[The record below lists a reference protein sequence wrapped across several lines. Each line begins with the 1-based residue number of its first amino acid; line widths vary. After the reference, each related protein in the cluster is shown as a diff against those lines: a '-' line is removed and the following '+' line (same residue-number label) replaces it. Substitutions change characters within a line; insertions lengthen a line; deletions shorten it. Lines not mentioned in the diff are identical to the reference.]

1 MINNKYINIFKNKP
15 LKSLSVSKVIV
26 FDLDETLG
34 SFSHLEI
41 LWNTLLLYNQNNI
54 HFNDLLDLYPE
65 FIRYGIINILE
76 YVYSKKLSGECCNIF
91 LYTNNQNS
99 TTWVNMICDY
109 FYYKLNIIKPNKLF
123 DQIIY
128 AFKIKNKIIEK
139 MRTSK
144 KKKHSDLINC
154 TLMPINTEICFI
166 DDTYYNDMNTNRIY
180 YIQPLSYEHNLTNIE
195 ILNRFF
201 SSKLN
206 HNIQNSNVNR
216 NILYNNLN
224 YIENNTN
231 NFNTLL
237 DTNIKVTHKIM
248 YYIKDFFISNDKR
261 NKTKKNNYKLNRYT
275 RRKK

>member
-15 LKSLSVSKVIV
+15 LKSLSVPKVIV

-34 SFSHLEI
+34 SFAHLEI

-54 HFNDLLDLYPE
+54 LFNDLLDLYPE
-65 FIRYGIINILE
+65 FRRYGIINILE
-76 YVYSKKLSGECCNIF
+76 YVYSKKLSGECSNIF

-109 FYYKLNIIKPNKLF
+109 FCYKLNIIKPNKLF

-139 MRTSK
+139 LRTSK
-144 KKKHSDLINC
+144 KKQHCDLISC
-154 TLMPINTEICFI
+154 TLIPNNTEICFM
-166 DDTYYNDMNTNRIY
+166 DDTYYNDMNTNRVY
-180 YIQPLSYEHNLTNIE
+180 YIQPLSYQHNLNNME
-195 ILNRFF
+195 IMNRFF
-201 SSKLN
+201 SSKLT
-206 HNIQNSNVNR
+206 HNIQNNNINR

-224 YIENNTN
+224 YVENNST
-231 NFNTLL
+231 NFNKLL

-248 YYIKDFFISNDKR
+248 YYIKDFFLSNDKK
-261 NKTKKNNYKLNRYT
+261 NKTKKNIHNLNRYT

>member
-15 LKSLSVSKVIV
+15 LKSSSVPKVIV

-34 SFSHLEI
+34 SFAHLEI

-54 HFNDLLDLYPE
+54 LFNDLLDLYPE
-65 FIRYGIINILE
+65 FRRYGIINILE
-76 YVYSKKLSGECCNIF
+76 YVYSKKLSGECSNIF
-91 LYTNNQNS
+91 LYTNNQTS

-109 FYYKLNIIKPNKLF
+109 FCYKLNIIKPNKLF

-139 MRTSK
+139 LRTSK
-144 KKKHSDLINC
+144 KKQHSDLISC
-154 TLMPINTEICFI
+154 TLIPNNTEICFM
-166 DDTYYNDMNTNRIY
+166 DDTYYNDMNTNRVY
-180 YIQPLSYEHNLTNIE
+180 YIQPLSYQHNLNNME
-195 ILNRFF
+195 IMNRFF
-201 SSKLN
+201 SSKLTR
-206 HNIQNSNVNR
+206 NIQNNNINR

-224 YIENNTN
+224 YVENNTT
-231 NFNTLL
+231 NFNKLL

-248 YYIKDFFISNDKR
+248 YYIKDFFLSNDKK
-261 NKTKKNNYKLNRYT
+261 NKTKKNIHNLNRYT

>member
-15 LKSLSVSKVIV
+15 LKSSSAPKVIV

-54 HFNDLLDLYPE
+54 RFNDLLDLYPE
-65 FIRYGIINILE
+65 FIRYGIISILE
-76 YVYSKKLSGECCNIF
+76 YVYSKKLSGECSNIF

-206 HNIQNSNVNR
+206 HNIQNNNVNR

-261 NKTKKNNYKLNRYT
+261 NKTKKNNYNLNRYT